1 MTEPWLALIAGLAG
15 VALGFPLV
23 GVSEGLLRAR
33 RLFSWRVRAA
43 ASISCGLLFA
53 IVAAVLGLVW
63 ELPAYLYLACAA
75 VVLGIVDLAEKR
87 LPNAIVHPSLVVLPV
102 LLLCAAALRGAWPQ
116 LLGAVEGA
124 GALFAVYLVL
134 ALISPAGI
142 GMGDVKL
149 SALLGLALGYL
160 GFFPLLIGG
169 AAGFVVGG
177 LVSLIALLARRVT
190 LRSSIPFGPAMLVGA
205 FVGLLLS

>member
-1 MTEPWLALIAGLAG
+1 
-15 VALGFPLV
+15 
-23 GVSEGLLRAR
+23 
-33 RLFSWRVRAA
+33 
-43 ASISCGLLFA
+43 
-53 IVAAVLGLVW
+53 
-63 ELPAYLYLACAA
+63 
-75 VVLGIVDLAEKR
+75 
-87 LPNAIVHPSLVVLPV
+87 
-102 LLLCAAALRGAWPQ
+102 
-116 LLGAVEGA
+116 
-124 GALFAVYLVL
+124 L

-160 GFFPLLIGG
+160 GFFPRLIGG
-169 AAGFVVGG
+169 TAGFVVGG

>member
-15 VALGFPLV
+15 VALRFPLR

-63 ELPAYLYLACAA
+63 ELPAYLYLAC
-75 VVLGIVDLAEKR
+75 KR

-102 LLLCAAALRGAWPQ
+102 LLLSAAALRG
-116 LLGAVEGA
+116 V
-124 GALFAVYLVL
+124 
-134 ALISPAGI
+134 
-142 GMGDVKL
+142 
-149 SALLGLALGYL
+149 
-160 GFFPLLIGG
+160 
-169 AAGFVVGG
+169 AGFVVGG

-190 LRSSIPFGPAMLVGA
+190 LRSSIPFGTRHACR
-205 FVGLLLS
+205 GLCRTAALLSPLSMPS